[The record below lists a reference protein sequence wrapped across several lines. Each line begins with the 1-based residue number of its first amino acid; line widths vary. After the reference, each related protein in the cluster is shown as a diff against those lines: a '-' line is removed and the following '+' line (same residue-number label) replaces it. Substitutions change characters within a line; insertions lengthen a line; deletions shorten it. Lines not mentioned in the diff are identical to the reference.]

1 MNFFAILFLALFLFG
16 MEDEIQ
22 NVRVLKQFYYIFSFS
37 FQLQQ
42 TREIEIF
49 FPLFPW
55 WVSRSKWDPR
65 LLKVLTAW

>member
-37 FQLQQ
+37 FQFQQ

-49 FPLFPW
+49 FSPFSLVGF
-55 WVSRSKWDPR
+55 KI
-65 LLKVLTAW
+65 